1 MSLAQETV
9 DQECV
14 AARDRYAALSMKDA
28 KLTFSY
34 ELQGF
39 AAAMVEKGVAL
50 PMALFQ
56 ITTLIDL
63 LAKANDI

>member
-1 MSLAQETV
+1 
-9 DQECV
+9 
-14 AARDRYAALSMKDA
+14 MKDA